1 MRIDHLAVWTAD
13 LERLRAF
20 YVRYFDV
27 DAGAR
32 YDSTNHPG
40 FSSYFLRFSRG
51 DSRLE
56 LMTIGG
62 LAPPAPHAAL
72 GYPHVAIGVGSREAV
87 DTLVGRMTADG
98 VSLVTPAHTTGDGY
112 YEAVVRD
119 PDGNL
124 IEITV

>member
-1 MRIDHLAVWTAD
+1 MAVWTAD

-27 DAGAR
+27 DAGQR
-32 YDSTNHPG
+32 YDSVNQPG
-40 FSSYFLRFSRG
+40 FSSYFLRFAGG
-51 DSRLE
+51 DCRLE

-62 LAPPAPHAAL
+62 LGPASPHPAL
-72 GYPHVAIGVGSREAV
+72 GYPHVAIGVGSRAAV
-87 DTLVGRMTADG
+87 DALVARMTANG
-98 VSLVTPAHTTGDGY
+98 IPVVSAPHMTGDGY

-124 IEITV
+124 IEITG